1 MAVPQQNLMC
11 GARTGECVQQNSL
24 VILSDRRESK
34 NPRTHALLCV
44 WSVRGSFDSGF
55 ACAQDDILVML
66 CRIRRTAFV
75 IRTPYRGT
83 VITVPTLENPGF
95 WVLQPAAR
103 QLTHAEWSCRITFVG
118 TDRYLYKKRWDFS

>member
-1 MAVPQQNLMC
+1 MTVPQQNLMC

-24 VILSDRRESK
+24 VVLSDRRESK

-75 IRTPYRGT
+75 IRMVYRGT
-83 VITVPTLENPGF
+83 VITVPCIGESLVS
-95 WVLQPAAR
+95 VLQPAAR
-103 QLTHAEWSCRITFVG
+103 WLAHAEWSCRITFV
-118 TDRYLYKKRWDFS
+118 